1 MVPPYPNVGAESLL
15 PRLPG
20 GGGMVA
26 LSSPH
31 SLVGGGVGGGG
42 SIGAPR
48 DMIMTSKMAQTDINM
63 ENMDQLVTNAA
74 TSGGFLRLGISFC
87 LLG

>member
-1 MVPPYPNVGAESLL
+1 
-15 PRLPG
+15 
-20 GGGMVA
+20 MVA

-31 SLVGGGVGGGG
+31 SLVGGGGGGG

-74 TSGGFLRLGISFC
+74 TSGGFLQLGISFC
-87 LLG
+87 LLLTDRYTDRRTDKDASDRNLKFS